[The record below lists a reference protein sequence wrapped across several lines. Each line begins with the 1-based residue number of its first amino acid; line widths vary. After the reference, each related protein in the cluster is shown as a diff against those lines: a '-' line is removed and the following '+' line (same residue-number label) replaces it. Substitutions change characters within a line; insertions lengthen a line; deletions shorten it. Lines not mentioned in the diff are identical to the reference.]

1 MNIECPHCNTENTIE
16 NADNIHC
23 QKCEKSFKGF
33 AFRKYKTS
41 IIGTGVA
48 LMLGAYAGQKV
59 DGHFFEPKRYSTAAI
74 YEIVSYCANPTEVL
88 FTQARQQKLAETC
101 ICALNKTMSQI
112 SEVEL
117 KTRSSEFKKLFN
129 QHVAVCR

>member
-1 MNIECPHCNTENTIE
+1 
-16 NADNIHC
+16 
-23 QKCEKSFKGF
+23 
-33 AFRKYKTS
+33 
-41 IIGTGVA
+41 
-48 LMLGAYAGQKV
+48 MLGAYAGQKV
-59 DGHFFEPKRYSTAAI
+59 DGHFFEPNRYSTAAI

-117 KTRSSEFKKLFN
+117 KTRSSDFKKLFN
-129 QHVAVCR
+129 QHVTACR